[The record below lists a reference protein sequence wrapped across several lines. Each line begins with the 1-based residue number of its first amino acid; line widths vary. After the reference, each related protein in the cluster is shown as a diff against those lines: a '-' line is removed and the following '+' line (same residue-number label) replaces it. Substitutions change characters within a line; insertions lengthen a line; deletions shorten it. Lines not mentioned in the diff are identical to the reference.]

1 MEKLLTS
8 RISEQKVQDMLETLE
23 KRLRTA
29 IAVGDNKLSER
40 ISENHVESQA
50 TTERLQSLNNLR
62 LDQLHLEVHTFK
74 EGIANSVQKEEY
86 IKTVAKL
93 DDLQRGLEGE
103 LDAIQSHVRE
113 NKDKQHELIK
123 RFQQLLESDDMKSAL
138 LDSSDKIIG
147 MNRLSSPTMSPS
159 RNLGGVSEPKD
170 LKDTQDS
177 GRQPLKEPSTEF
189 DRAQR
194 RTIDSKLDSKH
205 SSHDDRKGRKNLSG
219 QGGCSRQLQMLKRQA
234 SIKQV
239 NQESM
244 TSKER
249 QGFIN
254 SKVAQFEDAMAEVE
268 EHLKSI

>member
-159 RNLGGVSEPKD
+159 RNHIGAAEQPKEF
-170 LKDTQDS
+170 KETQDS
-177 GRQPLKEPSTEF
+177 GQGQTPLQPY
-189 DRAQR
+189 
-194 RTIDSKLDSKH
+194 
-205 SSHDDRKGRKNLSG
+205 
-219 QGGCSRQLQMLKRQA
+219 
-234 SIKQV
+234 
-239 NQESM
+239 
-244 TSKER
+244 
-249 QGFIN
+249 
-254 SKVAQFEDAMAEVE
+254 
-268 EHLKSI
+268 